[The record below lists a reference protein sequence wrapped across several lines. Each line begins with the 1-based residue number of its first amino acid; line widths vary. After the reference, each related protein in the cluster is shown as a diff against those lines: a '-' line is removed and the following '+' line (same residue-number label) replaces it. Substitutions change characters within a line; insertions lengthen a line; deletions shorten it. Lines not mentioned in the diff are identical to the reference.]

1 MGENQ
6 SIASNLGGGDDSNT
20 RIVNLRN
27 CQKIRASDMTD
38 LPGSEFEDNIEFSI
52 ECSGNFEE
60 KNSNKVAI
68 QSTSAMI
75 SNDSDSM
82 RYHPQVDP
90 DELLRQ
96 LNEMKEEI
104 AREFERT
111 QRYQDVLP
119 QRQ

>member
-1 MGENQ
+1 MVGENQ

-27 CQKIRASDMTD
+27 CQKMRAADMAD
-38 LPGSEFEDNIEFSI
+38 LPGSEFEDNIEISI
-52 ECSGNFEE
+52 KCSGNFEE

-75 SNDSDSM
+75 SSDSDSM
-82 RYHPQVDP
+82 PQVDP

-104 AREFERT
+104 AREWERT